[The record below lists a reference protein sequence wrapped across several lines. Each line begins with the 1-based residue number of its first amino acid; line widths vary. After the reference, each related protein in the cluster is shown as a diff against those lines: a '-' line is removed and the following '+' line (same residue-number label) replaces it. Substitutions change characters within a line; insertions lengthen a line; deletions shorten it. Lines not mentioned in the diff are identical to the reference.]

1 MGTHIAT
8 QTSAASL
15 AVVRSGTDPKRLHL
29 AVTCPIELRLR
40 EMRTEYHPFLRPFDR
55 IIRAHGKTV
64 GRVTFVMLFAG
75 RGWPILIPFSFSVA
89 GNAKSGGHPWI
100 GRRRI
105 VVFPGWGRSRLT
117 KEWTDQPRVLENAHH
132 ISIDAVDGAIG
143 THYTE
148 SRTGIETPWH
158 ESKKIILDRGDAVL
172 VSSLFVRRPQAL
184 DLAGTAITT
193 FENVNGMTAEQY
205 EDRLSE
211 SLAKEH
217 PLLTLPRGPKWD
229 RDHHLRMNLILT
241 GGGALV
247 DKDYP
252 ILFGVFPSLEEAPR
266 NEVWGEREMRYT
278 NLPLLPTANLVVG
291 YGIFPGRLKKDL
303 YVF

>member
-1 MGTHIAT
+1 
-8 QTSAASL
+8 
-15 AVVRSGTDPKRLHL
+15 
-29 AVTCPIELRLR
+29 
-40 EMRTEYHPFLRPFDR
+40 
-55 IIRAHGKTV
+55 
-64 GRVTFVMLFAG
+64 
-75 RGWPILIPFSFSVA
+75 
-89 GNAKSGGHPWI
+89 
-100 GRRRI
+100 
-105 VVFPGWGRSRLT
+105 
-117 KEWTDQPRVLENAHH
+117 VLENAHH

-193 FENVNGMTAEQY
+193 FENVNGKTAEQY

-252 ILFGVFPSLEEAPR
+252 ILFGAFPSLEEAPR

-278 NLPLLPTANLVVG
+278 KLPLLPTANLVVG